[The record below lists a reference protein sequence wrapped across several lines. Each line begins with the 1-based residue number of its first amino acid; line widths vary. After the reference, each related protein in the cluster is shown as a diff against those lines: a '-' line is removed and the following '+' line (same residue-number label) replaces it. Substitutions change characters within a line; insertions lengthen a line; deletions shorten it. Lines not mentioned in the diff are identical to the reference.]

1 MLNSLKKSSHFKAI
15 LPALLLPIA
24 LSIHAAT
31 VTFKD
36 NLDVNLLLAKSNYN
50 RLVVK
55 NDKIIRA
62 YFPNGTMAVSNDEDG
77 SLYVTLANNVS
88 QPFTLFLSTEAG
100 RHFSATV
107 SCEESL
113 GKTIEFVPYVAFA
126 KASPKPVINKALPA
140 QKPALAATTIP
151 QLMNQMFKN
160 AKPIGF
166 VHKQN
171 KGRMQRLNQ
180 GLMLTPKEAF
190 ISQKLTGEII
200 ELYNGGKTP
209 LMLKEAWFA
218 DKKSK
223 AVALSQALVLPGQ
236 KVLLYRVQENAH
248 A

>member
-1 MLNSLKKSSHFKAI
+1 MLNSLKKSSQFNAI
-15 LPALLLPIA
+15 LALLLLPIA
-24 LSIHAAT
+24 LPIHAAT

-36 NLDVNLLLAKSNYN
+36 NLDVNLVLAKSNYN

-62 YFPNGTMAVSNDEDG
+62 YFPNGTMAISNDEDG
-77 SLYVTLANNVS
+77 SLYVTLAANVS
-88 QPFTLFLSTEAG
+88 QPFTLFLSTESG

-107 SCEESL
+107 SAEESL
-113 GKTIEFVPYVAFA
+113 GKTIEFVPHVVVA
-126 KASPKPVINKALPA
+126 KASPVINKALPRA
-140 QKPALAATTIP
+140 PALAATTIP
-151 QLMNQMFKN
+151 HLMNQMLTN

-166 VHKQN
+166 VHKQS

-190 ISQKLTGEII
+190 ISKKLTGEIL